1 MGEYRIEINFW
12 TAFGNGF
19 EDCATIQDGRQDIEK
34 E

>member
-1 MGEYRIEINFW
+1 MKINFW